1 VLERLLLAFDRHPRM
16 CQAVLAALLVAAAV
30 YLPRIRI
37 DDSPERWLPASTHE
51 AWQVLDSHFNFGDT
65 VAVGL
70 EYTRPIRDT
79 DLAPLREFRKQLAAL
94 KGMRQVYDASFV
106 AEDIEGVTLTQL
118 LDPANSDKFHLY
130 EGALWNRLR
139 NDQEHQTLLIACEL
153 YYPNDQQ
160 KLYDLR
166 RNLIDGL
173 YHLIDAAKAKPEFS
187 DVRFHVAGGILLA
200 DELEQRAR
208 TAAKVFLPLSML
220 VGAVILL
227 LGFRSLRA
235 LILTTLGGGAAMMLV
250 VGYVAWTGGGLG
262 ALTISAPTLIS
273 IIAIA
278 TTVHF
283 ASYAADHDGHSIEA
297 GRREHLVRWVAVPC
311 LGVAILTAVG
321 FLMLVFN
328 ELTPVRALG
337 FELFAG
343 SLLAFF
349 GVFIFSQVLPIRRA
363 YPGRFLRPEG
373 FQWWSDWL
381 SRHAKLVVGL
391 MLLGMLVF
399 SLLAWPWSPTSPVGL
414 KVDVDPFSFFGPEN
428 HLVKSREHFL
438 NSGFGLYQLEVIL
451 IPKNKGLAPKDNEPG
466 DAVYQANQRAA
477 DEYSNL
483 LTERSDLG
491 VLRVVST
498 GAMRQRQSQFYE
510 ELTKSSL
517 QGGVQ
522 AMATNALRM
531 AKLMKYMKTFED
543 TFENWNHDKLDQGAI
558 RLTFLAHD
566 RVPGGF
572 PKLLELAQSS
582 IPPEFKGFVSGTIA
596 SVVQLADGLVSG
608 MAWGVGVSV
617 VIMWL
622 VCAVLFKSWRLAA
635 IAFFPNAF
643 PIIVVYGYMGAVGSP
658 LSSGSAMV
666 ATVSLGMNQ
675 TIYILMR
682 YRRMTRAEGYDT
694 ATALRETFTH
704 IGRPVVLTSMVFTFG
719 FLIFLLSDFLPL
731 HNFGLLTSIAMV
743 AGLASDIAILPCLC
757 HVFDRVGR
765 Q

>member
-1 VLERLLLAFDRHPRM
+1 M
-16 CQAVLAALLVAAAV
+16 N
-30 YLPRIRI
+30 
-37 DDSPERWLPASTHE
+37 W
-51 AWQVLDSHFNFGDT
+51 
-65 VAVGL
+65 
-70 EYTRPIRDT
+70 
-79 DLAPLREFRKQLAAL
+79 
-94 KGMRQVYDASFV
+94 
-106 AEDIEGVTLTQL
+106 
-118 LDPANSDKFHLY
+118 NS
-130 EGALWNRLR
+130 
-139 NDQEHQTLLIACEL
+139 
-153 YYPNDQQ
+153 
-160 KLYDLR
+160 
-166 RNLIDGL
+166 
-173 YHLIDAAKAKPEFS
+173 
-187 DVRFHVAGGILLA
+187 
-200 DELEQRAR
+200 AR

-220 VGAVILL
+220 VGTVILL
-227 LGFRSLRA
+227 LGFRSFRA
-235 LILTTLGGGAAMMLV
+235 LILTTLGGGAAMILV

-283 ASYAADHDGHSIEA
+283 ASYAADHGKHSIEA

-451 IPKNKGLAPKDNEPG
+451 IPKNKGVAPKDNGPG

-498 GAMRQRQSQFYE
+498 GAMRQRQAQFYE
-510 ELTKSSL
+510 ELTKSTL

-522 AMATNALRM
+522 AMAANALRM

-694 ATALRETFTH
+694 ATALRRNFH
-704 IGRPVVLTSMVFTFG
+704 PHRPPGGAHQHGIHLRLPDFPALRFFAVAQFRLAHLDRHGGGARERHRHFAVLV
-719 FLIFLLSDFLPL
+719 P
-731 HNFGLLTSIAMV
+731 
-743 AGLASDIAILPCLC
+743 
-757 HVFDRVGR
+757 RVR
-765 Q
+765 SCW